1 MEIITL
7 ALIIIATAFLT
18 LGSVAFKQQ
27 QATLAFTKSVQADL
41 KAALESLQ
49 KLNHDI
55 AQEHAS
61 IKKDVSDLQI
71 LNGMKAKK

>member
-1 MEIITL
+1 MELVTL
-7 ALIIIATAFLT
+7 ALIITSTAFLT

-27 QATLAFTKSVQADL
+27 QATLNLTKQVQAEL

-55 AQEHAS
+55 AAEHAQL
-61 IKKDVSDLQI
+61 KKDVSDLQI

>member
-1 MEIITL
+1 MELVTL
-7 ALIIIATAFLT
+7 ALIITSTAFLT

-27 QATLAFTKSVQADL
+27 QATLALTKSVQADL

-55 AQEHAS
+55 ATEHAQL
-61 IKKDVSDLQI
+61 KKDVSDLQV